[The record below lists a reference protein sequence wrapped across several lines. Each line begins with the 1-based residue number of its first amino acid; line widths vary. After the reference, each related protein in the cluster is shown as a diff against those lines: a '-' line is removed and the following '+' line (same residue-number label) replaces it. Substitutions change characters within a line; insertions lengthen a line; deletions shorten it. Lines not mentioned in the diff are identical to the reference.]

1 MGRSRDL
8 FQAPKGAKR
17 SNGLTIITPAV
28 GFDSRDNCSR
38 VRFKKAGK
46 GEINPPT
53 WRELS
58 RIKQLS
64 SNDRTLLHYI
74 VNFLRIVPFNSHLLF
89 NKIPFVDIRSIRFP
103 VKFQHRKIRNH
114 DSNREIHLSLLLS
127 KSLKTIFIR
136 TSPRSV
142 EIQFR

>member
-64 SNDRTLLHYI
+64 SKEIVHYSI
-74 VNFLRIVPFNSHLLF
+74 ISLTF
-89 NKIPFVDIRSIRFP
+89 FVSFRSIPTFYLT
-103 VKFQHRKIRNH
+103 KFH
-114 DSNREIHLSLLLS
+114 S
-127 KSLKTIFIR
+127 
-136 TSPRSV
+136 
-142 EIQFR
+142 